1 MSRRMPT
8 ARWLGPVFF
17 LLAGCSPAT
26 GNAPDAVATNPAAPS
41 DASLVARG
49 EYLVRISG
57 CNDCHT
63 PGYAETAGN
72 VPMHQWLVG
81 SPVGWSGP
89 WGTTYPAN
97 LRQKVAGMDESTW
110 MAYTAGLHTRPPMPD
125 MAVRTMVEG
134 DRRAI
139 YRFIHSLGAAGRP
152 APDYLPPGHTPP
164 LPYVQWVLPLPP
176 VGQSGTAPP
185 AD

>member
-1 MSRRMPT
+1 MN
-8 ARWLGPVFF
+8 ARIA
-17 LLAGCSPAT
+17 LLCIPLAIAATGCSRTMEPAS
-26 GNAPDAVATNPAAPS
+26 AEPKAASAASDDAQ
-41 DASLVARG
+41 LLARG
-49 EYLVRISG
+49 EYLVRIAG

-139 YRFIHSLGAAGRP
+139 YRFVRSLGAAGQP
-152 APDYLPPGHTPP
+152 APAYLPPGTAPQV
-164 LPYVQWVLPLPP
+164 PYVQWVLPPAAAGAHPP
-176 VGQSGTAPP
+176 GASP
-185 AD
+185 AG